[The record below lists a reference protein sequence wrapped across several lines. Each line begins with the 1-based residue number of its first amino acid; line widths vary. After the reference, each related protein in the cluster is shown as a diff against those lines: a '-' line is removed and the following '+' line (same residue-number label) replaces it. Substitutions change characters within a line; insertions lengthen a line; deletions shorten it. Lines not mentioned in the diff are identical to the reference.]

1 MNAQPPS
8 HPEVVPFAE
17 DEVPAVD
24 GRVPGRRGRQ
34 TRDRLL
40 GATAQLLATRS
51 YRDVK
56 VVDIARQVGTSPATF
71 YQYFPGVEAAVQLL
85 ARRVVEDGAELVRP
99 LSGRSWRGREAWEA
113 SLGLVDVFLDFWR
126 ENAAVLRVIDLAI
139 VEGDRRFRDIRDAL
153 LGPVTEELAEAIGD
167 RRGADEDEARAEA
180 TTLVSMLAHVAEH
193 QADDMIWG
201 ARLDA
206 VRTRM
211 AEHVHWGVTDRRR
224 RTYS

>member
-1 MNAQPPS
+1 MSAHQPS
-8 HPEVVPFAE
+8 GPEVAPFAE

-40 GATAQLLATRS
+40 GATAELLATRS

-85 ARRVVEDGAELVRP
+85 ARRVVEDGAELVTL
-99 LSGRSWRGREAWEA
+99 LSERTWRGQEAWEA

-139 VEGDRRFRDIRDAL
+139 VEGDRRFRDIRDDL
-153 LGPVTEELAEAIGD
+153 LGPVTDELAQAIVD
-167 RRGADEDEARAEA
+167 RQGTDEDEARAEA
-180 TTLVSMLAHVAEH
+180 TILVSMLAHVAEH
-193 QADDMIWG
+193 QAGESSTG
-201 ARLDA
+201 ATPASL
-206 VRTRM
+206 RTRM
-211 AEHVHWGVTDRRR
+211 AEHVHWGVTGRRR
-224 RTYS
+224 RT